1 MQLKVT
7 GPQRTVPPPQEEAI
21 GAASKLMEAMPV
33 IMQFVRVE
41 MRRQREPS
49 LSVPQFRVLAFLS
62 HNPDSSLSDVAEHI
76 GITRATASPLID
88 RLVQRGLVDRREDP
102 TERRHIQLKLTHEGH
117 DRLEEMRDSTRQT
130 LAELLNELTPEELG
144 QVSAGLT
151 LLSRVFKTAQ

>member
-1 MQLKVT
+1 MPVNVT
-7 GPQRTVPPPQEEAI
+7 DSQQTVPPLQMEAVQT
-21 GAASKLMEAMPV
+21 ASELMEAMPV

-41 MRRQREPS
+41 MRRQRAPS

-102 TERRHIQLKLTHEGH
+102 TERRHIQLKLTSEGH
-117 DRLEEMRDSTRQT
+117 DRLEEIRNSTRQK
-130 LAELLNELTPEELG
+130 LAELLDEMTSEELE
-144 QVSAGLT
+144 QVSAGLA

>member
-1 MQLKVT
+1 MQVKVT
-7 GPQRTVPPPQEEAI
+7 DSQRPLPPPQEEAVR
-21 GAASKLMEAMPV
+21 AAGDLMEAMPA

-88 RLVQRGLVDRREDP
+88 RLVQRRLVDRREDP
-102 TERRHIQLKLTHEGH
+102 TERRHIRLKLTPEGH
-117 DRLEEMRDSTRQT
+117 DRLEEMRYGTRQK
-130 LAELLNELTPEELG
+130 LAELLNELTSEELE
-144 QVSAGLT
+144 QVSTGLKH
-151 LLSRVFKTAQ
+151 LRRVFKTAQ